1 MNSVVV
7 FVAQYFFLLSI
18 LIAAVYWLR
27 LRTNTKVEL
36 AARAIVGGALA
47 LILSHLAGSLYYD
60 PRPFVVEH
68 VTPLIPHAADN
79 GFPSDHAL
87 LTSFIAFVILAYSR
101 KWGSL
106 LLVVAVLV
114 GAARVAARVHHPL
127 DIVGS
132 FVISA
137 VAAGAVSLF
146 ITTDRLTSMGRHAK
160 KNP

>member
-1 MNSVVV
+1 MNSVII
-7 FVAQYFFLLSI
+7 FVAKYFFLLSI
-18 LIAAVYWLR
+18 LVAAVFWLR
-27 LRTNTKVEL
+27 SRTNTKIEL
-36 AARAIVGGALA
+36 AARALIGGVLA
-47 LILSHLAGSLYYD
+47 LLLSYLAGSLYYD

-68 VTPLIPHAADN
+68 ITPLIPHAADN

-87 LTSFIAFVILAYSR
+87 LTSFLAFVILAYS
-101 KWGSL
+101 KQWGSL

-114 GAARVAARVHHPL
+114 GAARVAAHVHHPL

-146 ITTDRLTSMGRHAK
+146 ITTDRLTSMRRHET